1 MSAPSPPIRYRRA
14 GNGAPLVFVHGF
26 ACSSA
31 DWRLQMEHFARN
43 HTVVACDLR
52 GHGETP
58 GEPSECSIERYG
70 ADVAELIGALELEG
84 VTLVGHSMGCRVV
97 LQAYLEAPERIDA
110 LVLIDGS
117 RIGIGDPDTAE
128 RVVREQLEAT
138 GYGVFARK
146 LFADMFLPTADAA
159 LREPAME
166 RALQLPPP
174 VGAELWARMV
184 GWDARWMERALAAV
198 KVPLLVIQS
207 TQINA
212 ERVRVPL
219 KAGER
224 TPWLELVR
232 QCAPQARIEIVTGV
246 GHFTQLEA
254 PTRVNRLIRACLAGA
269 S

>member
-1 MSAPSPPIRYRRA
+1 MNAPNLPIRYQRA
-14 GNGAPLVFVHGF
+14 GQGAPLVFVHGF
-26 ACSSA
+26 ACSRN
-31 DWRLQMEHFARN
+31 DWRLQLEHFAGN

-58 GEPSECSIERYG
+58 GEPGECSIERYG
-70 ADVAELIGALELEG
+70 ADVAALVQSLGLNGATLI
-84 VTLVGHSMGCRVV
+84 GHSMGCRVV
-97 LQAYLEAPERIDA
+97 LQAYMEAPERIGA

-146 LFADMFLPTADAA
+146 LFADMFLPTTDAA

-184 GWDARWMERALAAV
+184 GWDARWMERALSAV

-212 ERVRVPL
+212 ERLRVPL
-219 KAGER
+219 KAGES
-224 TPWLELVR
+224 TSWLELVR
-232 QCAPQARIEIVTGV
+232 QCAPAARIEIVTGV

-254 PTRVNRLIRACLAGA
+254 PDRVNRLIGACTTR

>member
-1 MSAPSPPIRYRRA
+1 MSAPSLPIRYQRA
-14 GNGAPLVFVHGF
+14 GQGAPLVFVHGF
-26 ACSSA
+26 ACSRS
-31 DWRLQMEHFARN
+31 DWRLQIEHFAKS

-52 GHGETP
+52 GHGDTP
-58 GEPSECSIERYG
+58 GDPADCSIERYG
-70 ADVAELIGALELEG
+70 ADIAALVRSLGLDGATLIG
-84 VTLVGHSMGCRVV
+84 HSLGCRVV
-97 LQAYLEAPERIDA
+97 LQAYMEAPELVGA

-128 RVVREQLEAT
+128 RVVREQLDAT

-146 LFADMFLPTADAA
+146 LFADMFLPTTDAA
-159 LREPAME
+159 LRELAME

-174 VGAELWARMV
+174 VGTELWARVV

-219 KAGER
+219 KAGEN
-224 TPWLELVR
+224 TPWLELVK
-232 QCAPQARIEIVTGV
+232 QCAPAARIEIVAGV

-254 PTRVNRLIRACLAGA
+254 PNRVNRLIDSCAARA
-269 S
+269 